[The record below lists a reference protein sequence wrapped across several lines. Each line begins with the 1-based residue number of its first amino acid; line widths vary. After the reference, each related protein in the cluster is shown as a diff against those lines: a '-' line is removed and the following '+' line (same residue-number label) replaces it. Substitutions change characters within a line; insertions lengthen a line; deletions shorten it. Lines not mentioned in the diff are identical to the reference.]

1 MPQNIRSNT
10 AKNGFMKKILKN
22 NPQKMHFFSFALD
35 LYIVKYVPIE
45 RLWYINKAQHLCFN
59 LQPVASSYD
68 NY

>member
-10 AKNGFMKKILKN
+10 SKKWVHEKDKKKIT
-22 NPQKMHFFSFALD
+22 QKIAFFSFALD